1 VRPTLWSEEDAG
13 AHNAD
18 AELAGAGDGEYEGL
32 SARAAVAC
40 HDRSR
45 AAGEC
50 RHIDRRSSSNV
61 TPRIFMPNP
70 MGGGPREL
78 QVHGVDGLRD
88 ADASV
93 MPTVVRGNANG
104 SQIAIAEKTELSV
117 WAYA

>member
-1 VRPTLWSEEDAG
+1 
-13 AHNAD
+13 
-18 AELAGAGDGEYEGL
+18 
-32 SARAAVAC
+32 
-40 HDRSR
+40 
-45 AAGEC
+45 
-50 RHIDRRSSSNV
+50 
-61 TPRIFMPNP
+61 MPNP